1 MNILYKKHFSV
12 CGIKRVDEC
21 FNTCEEASLNNIH
34 STDPRLE
41 QVLNFPQVQGLFG
54 RRSRRFG
61 FGMEIPSGPLAY
73 KSQHEP
79 VPLSDLELALLVAA
93 ATGVTGWNF
102 GIPYTI
108 NESDRLS
115 DYSLRLT
122 GRTIPSAATICT
134 TELFYTDD
142 TGIYLTRTRDLT
154 PGRLREFEYDDDIAH
169 IIGIS
174 QSATIQLSNERLY
187 LPPEPPHFDEHNI
200 WNSNRP
206 GSTLFMPIGDVGE
219 QLLALL
225 AMYVTNGY
233 TLYDDYRET
242 TISTLEPFIHTGLI
256 SDTPEMH
263 FALSHIEQVAFS
275 TVAMELALICQ
286 NIVLMLQAIG
296 LGGWMYTGIFPY
308 SALGAFADEGL
319 KGLGFRF
326 ARDEGWSFPNPIG
339 LDGFYESVCPPY
351 VADMHEAAHRLVE
364 RKFGRGGTYDPA
376 TGGPFLWNNEIM
388 STIKPYTQAQIDCIG
403 EMAQYIYNTYGR
415 FPARYPTIL
424 LRIYSQAHHLE
435 LEFYDKYFGPGSYLQ
450 THAEHMERWHF
461 NL

>member
-1 MNILYKKHFSV
+1 MEEPLNEKHP
-12 CGIKRVDEC
+12 
-21 FNTCEEASLNNIH
+21 
-34 STDPRLE
+34 TDPRLE

-61 FGMEIPSGPLAY
+61 FGMEIPGGPLAY

-79 VPLSDLELALLVAA
+79 VPLSGLEQALLVAA

-102 GIPYTI
+102 GIPFTI
-108 NESDRLS
+108 NENDRLS

-122 GRTIPSAATICT
+122 GRTVPSAATICT
-134 TELFYTDD
+134 TELFFTDD

-154 PGRLREFEYDDDIAH
+154 P
-169 IIGIS
+169 
-174 QSATIQLSNERLY
+174 ERLH

-206 GSTLFMPIGDVGE
+206 GSTLFMPVGDVGE

-233 TLYDDYRET
+233 TLYDDY
-242 TISTLEPFIHTGLI
+242 SGCLGGKLEPFIRTGVI
-256 SDTPEMH
+256 SNTPQMH
-263 FALSHIEQVAFS
+263 FALSHIEQVAYS

-286 NIVLMLQAIG
+286 NIVLMMQAIG

-308 SALGAFADEGL
+308 SALGAFADEGI

-326 ARDEGWSFPNPIG
+326 DRREDWIFPNPIG
-339 LDGFYESVCPPY
+339 LDGYYESICPPY
-351 VADMHEAAHRLVE
+351 VVDMYEAAHKLAE
-364 RKFGRGGTYDPA
+364 RKFGPGGTYDSE
-376 TGGPFLWNNEIM
+376 TGGPFLHNSEIKA
-388 STIKPYTQAQIDCIG
+388 TVKPYTQAQIDCTG
-403 EMAQYIYNTYGR
+403 EMAQHIYSTYGR

-424 LRIYSQAHHLE
+424 LRIYTQAHHLE
-435 LEFYDKYFGPGSYLQ
+435 LEFYDKFFGPGAYLQ
-450 THAEHMERWHF
+450 THAEHMERWHA
-461 NL
+461 NP

>member
-1 MNILYKKHFSV
+1 MHPN
-12 CGIKRVDEC
+12 
-21 FNTCEEASLNNIH
+21 
-34 STDPRLE
+34 DPRLE

-61 FGMEIPSGPLAY
+61 FGMEIPGGPLAY

-102 GIPYTI
+102 GIPFTI

-142 TGIYLTRTRDLT
+142 SGIYLTRTRDII
-154 PGRLREFEYDDDIAH
+154 PERLRAFEVSDDISR
-169 IIGIS
+169 IIDIS
-174 QSATIQLSNERLY
+174 QAATIQLSNKRLY

-233 TLYDDYRET
+233 TLYDDYSES
-242 TISTLEPFIHTGLI
+242 TIGNLEPFIRTGLI
-256 SDTPEMH
+256 SDTPQMR
-263 FALSHIEQVAFS
+263 FALSHIEQVAYS

-296 LGGWMYTGIFPY
+296 LGGWMFTGIFPY
-308 SALGAFADEGL
+308 SALGAFADEGI

-326 ARDEGWSFPNPIG
+326 ARHEGWTFPNPIG
-339 LDGFYESVCPPY
+339 LDGYYESVCPPY
-351 VADMHEAAHRLVE
+351 VADMYEAAHKMAE
-364 RKFGRGGTYDPA
+364 RKFGPGGTYDPA
-376 TGGPFLWNNEIM
+376 TGGPFLRNSEIK
-388 STIKPYTQAQIDCIG
+388 STVKPYTQAQIDCIG

-424 LRIYSQAHHLE
+424 LRIYTQAHHLE

-450 THAEHMERWHF
+450 THAEHMERWHT
-461 NL
+461 NS

>member
-1 MNILYKKHFSV
+1 M
-12 CGIKRVDEC
+12 
-21 FNTCEEASLNNIH
+21 NNIH
-34 STDPRLE
+34 PIDPRLE

-102 GIPYTI
+102 GIPFTI
-108 NESDRLS
+108 NEKDRLS

-154 PGRLREFEYDDDIAH
+154 PEHLREFEHSDDIAR

-174 QSATIQLSNERLY
+174 HAATIQLSNKRLY

-225 AMYVTNGY
+225 AMYVTNGN
-233 TLYDDYRET
+233 TLYDDYSER
-242 TISTLEPFIHTGLI
+242 TIGNLEPFIRLGI
-256 SDTPEMH
+256 IRDTSQTR
-263 FALSHIEQVAFS
+263 FALSHIEQVAYS

-308 SALGAFADEGL
+308 SALGTFADEGII
-319 KGLGFRF
+319 GLGFRF
-326 ARDEGWSFPNPIG
+326 VRYEGWTFPNPIG
-339 LDGFYESVCPPY
+339 LDGYYESVCPPY
-351 VADMHEAAHRLVE
+351 VADMYEAAHKMAE
-364 RKFGRGGTYDPA
+364 RKFGPGGTYDPA
-376 TGGPFLWNNEIM
+376 TGGPFLRNSEIK
-388 STIKPYTQAQIDCIG
+388 STVKPYTQAQIDCIG
-403 EMAQYIYNTYGR
+403 EMAQYIYTTYGR
-415 FPARYPTIL
+415 FPAHYPTIL
-424 LRIYSQAHHLE
+424 LRIYTQAHHLE
-435 LEFYDKYFGPGSYLQ
+435 LEFYDKYFGPESYLQ
-450 THAEHMERWHF
+450 THSEHMERWHES
-461 NL
+461 L